1 MSRLSL
7 AGVLALALLLP
18 AAGCGSD
25 DGDGAKQSSAARDE
39 TAASQTA
46 APRLDA
52 EEQHALDKVRADF
65 TAYCKNKGAA
75 PVGSAALAES
85 LLDFGPDVQTTGGS
99 TLGADLTRSRDEL
112 RACGAKALAKRLDA
126 ALR

>member
-7 AGVLALALLLP
+7 AGLLALALLLP
-18 AAGCGSD
+18 AAAGCGSD
-25 DGDGAKQSSAARDE
+25 DGAKHSSAAGDE

-52 EEQHALDKVRADF
+52 EEQRALDKVRADF
-65 TAYCKNKGAA
+65 TAYCKTKGAA

-112 RACGAKALAKRLDA
+112 RACGAKTLAKRLDA